1 MKDLVKTILENQA
14 DKTMQ
19 LPDYCDVVK
28 ISPNDFDGSISFLT
42 VADIKEDKKLEK
54 VLKLEPWESIVID
67 EDIYVMIIDPEA
79 LNEK

>member
-1 MKDLVKTILENQA
+1 MKDLVKTILEKQA
-14 DKTMQ
+14 EKTMQ

-54 VLKLEPWESIVID
+54 VLELEPWESTVID